1 MRESAT
7 APALLRFPLSRKIR
21 IRKITMTELVSSMAD
36 KIDRTV
42 QRVIPLAYRVR
53 RTGRRLVRRALRKP
67 RSVSEGPN
75 LLPLLIQV
83 LASFTKADGVIME
96 EEIDSSLGFLRYDYP
111 EAVYSELRQLFRQ
124 ALYEQQ
130 DLAVMAQK
138 LGAQLSTERKIM
150 LGVQLY
156 DLISQAGL
164 KQEQVVQFY
173 SFMSQLGMAAQ
184 AIDIVYQLNASE
196 DSDPSI
202 YQRGA
207 SPLESLSF
215 GTNGKADVTLKNL
228 TDNDRLLA
236 FRYHDLILLNNYS
249 GQNVSVR
256 GRPLVRGGFCRI
268 YPGQRIL
275 VGDQVLSYQDLAQ
288 YFNAK
293 KNVSLP
299 QIFIRV
305 NGDSDEVE
313 LERARTRETALEVT
327 FGLKVKVK
335 ALKDV
340 DAELNGTHLRAGTLV
355 HATLQDRIVFHN
367 DSELDL
373 LDLRRRARALG
384 GRFQLK
390 ASKSEYLVSN
400 NPSLLEAD
408 DILLSPGT
416 AGDVLL
422 KIFCDYDKR
431 IGTLEVLE
439 ADRPIMVGETNV
451 RTTSPLKDG
460 DTIRID
466 VGQFLK
472 CNFSERI
479 IEEERNIIR
488 TLEVSE
494 VTHRFGGGE
503 IGLEG
508 ISFNVVRGELV
519 CVMGAS
525 GSGKSTLLRVL
536 AGQLEPTSGQVL
548 LNNQSLYPNLEQLR
562 RYISYIP
569 QEDAFDEHLTISENL
584 QFAAAIRSPHLSR
597 RDRTR
602 RLEGKLVE
610 LGLSERRD
618 AVVGTAIKKRLSGG
632 ERKRLNIGLD
642 MIGSADVYLFDEPTS
657 GLSSK
662 DSEHVIEIIRSMA
675 HNKIIIVTIHQPS
688 SKLFQMFHK
697 AILLDKGGRLVFFGT
712 PTDMLRYFAEAEHQH
727 QFGAELG
734 ACPSCGTTRPE
745 FIFDVLETPLRDL
758 SGDVIYEENSRG
770 HLVAA
775 RRYSPEFWR
784 DKYEA
789 FRLIQDVKQVSLR
802 KEAPSALPAAPVQ
815 KKRLPFRWHDEWIQ
829 FRTVLRRAFVSKL
842 RNRANLVITI
852 GVSPV
857 LALLIATIL
866 RYSESGTYDFASA
879 YHIPTFL
886 FLGLIVAMFL
896 GLTNSADDIIRDRP
910 VLQRERNVN
919 VRLSYY
925 VVSKTLT
932 LGVFA
937 LVQCILFVMIGNYVL
952 QIRGMFW
959 IDLAIM
965 FMTAM
970 GGVALGLLISS
981 LVADPKTA
989 ANIVPLVLIPQI
1001 IMGGA
1006 LIKYEDMNRNLGL
1019 LYTFTRWF
1027 SEHPNKEQNKKMDS
1041 KLQVPFICQFI
1052 AMRWS
1057 YEEMIVAQA
1066 KLNPVT
1072 RRQDRTQREIDRI
1085 VARHDTRPESRRRLN
1100 DLKDTLAMLSG
1111 LEAKTPDD
1119 LDRYLGVIDQ
1129 VIGGKQPFDRSQ
1141 FKDANGPV
1149 TAETLYLNQ
1158 KVSDLIS
1165 NAEMEQSDYRRG
1177 GKPNVFFG
1185 QYKQYF
1191 GMKVDVLVFNT
1202 IVLIGSS
1209 LALLG
1214 LLHWILRRQLEV
1226 RRT

>member
-1 MRESAT
+1 MT
-7 APALLRFPLSRKIR
+7 ALTK
-21 IRKITMTELVSSMAD
+21 VAD
-36 KIDRTV
+36 RIDRAV
-42 QRVIPLAYRVR
+42 QKVTPFAYRIQR
-53 RTGRRLVRRALRKP
+53 RSRRWMRRALRKP

-83 LASFTKADGVIME
+83 LASFSKADGVLLE

-130 DLAVMAQK
+130 DLGAMAQK
-138 LGAQLSTERKIM
+138 LSASLSTDRKIM

-164 KQEQVVQFY
+164 KQEQVVAFY

-196 DSDPSI
+196 DADASI

-207 SPLESLSF
+207 SPLESVSF
-215 GTNGKADVTLKNL
+215 GTNGAADVVLKSLNG
-228 TDNDRLLA
+228 NDRLLA
-236 FRYHDLILLNNYS
+236 FRYHDLILLKNYT
-249 GQNVSVR
+249 GQTVSVR
-256 GRPLVRGGFCRI
+256 GRPLMRGGFCRI

-275 VGDQVLSYQDLAQ
+275 VGDQFLTYQELAA

-299 QIFIRV
+299 QIFVRV
-305 NGDSDEVE
+305 HKDADEVQ
-313 LERARTRETALEVT
+313 LERSRSRESALEVT
-327 FGLKVKVK
+327 FGLKVRVK
-335 ALKDV
+335 ALRDV
-340 DAELNGTHLRAGTLV
+340 NAVLNGTKLKAGTTVEAMLE
-355 HATLQDRIVFHN
+355 DKIVFHN
-367 DSELDL
+367 DSEMDL
-373 LDLRRRARALG
+373 MDLRRRARAMG

-400 NPSLLEAD
+400 NPSMLEED

-416 AGDVLL
+416 SGDVLL
-422 KIFCDYDKR
+422 KILCDYDKR
-431 IGTLEVLE
+431 VGTLEVID
-439 ADRPIMVGETNV
+439 ADRPILVGETPV
-451 RTTSPLKDG
+451 RTTAPLQDG

-466 VGQFLK
+466 VGQFLR

-488 TLEVSE
+488 SLEVVD
-494 VTHRFGGGE
+494 VTHRFGNNE

-508 ISFNVVRGELV
+508 VSFSVNRGELV

-525 GSGKSTLLRVL
+525 GSGKSTLMKVL
-536 AGQLEPTSGQVL
+536 GGQLQASQGQVL
-548 LNNQSLYPNLEQLR
+548 LNDRPLYENLDQLKG
-562 RYISYIP
+562 YISYIP
-569 QEDAFDEHLTISENL
+569 QEDAFDEHLTIGENL
-584 QFAAAIRSPHLSR
+584 EFAAAIRAPHLSG
-597 RDRTR
+597 RDLSR
-602 RLEGKLVE
+602 RLEGKLIE
-610 LGLSERRD
+610 LGLNERRD
-618 AVVGTAIKKRLSGG
+618 SIVGSPVKKTLSGG

-662 DSEHVIEIIRSMA
+662 DSEHVIEIIRALA

-697 AILLDKGGRLVFFGT
+697 AILFDKGGRLVFFGT

-727 QFGAELG
+727 QFGADMG

-745 FIFDVLETPLRDL
+745 FIFDVLETPLRDI
-758 SGDVIYEENSRG
+758 SGDIIYEENTRG
-770 HLVAA
+770 QLVAA

-802 KEAPSALPAAPVQ
+802 RGPAPALPAAPSV
-815 KKRLPFRWHDEWIQ
+815 KRRFFVRWRDEWTQ
-829 FRTVLRRAFVSKL
+829 LRTLMKRSFMSKL
-842 RNRANLVITI
+842 RNRANLLITI
-852 GVSPV
+852 GVAPV
-857 LALLIATIL
+857 LALLIATLL
-866 RYSESGTYDFASA
+866 RYSERGEYDYASA

-886 FLGLIVAMFL
+886 FLSLIVAMFL
-896 GLTNSADDIIRDRP
+896 GLTNSADDVIRDRA
-910 VLQRERNVN
+910 VLQRERNLN
-919 VRLSYY
+919 VRLPYY
-925 VVSKTLT
+925 VFSKFIA
-932 LGVFA
+932 LGFFA
-937 LVQCILFVMIGNYVL
+937 VVQCILFVLIGNYIL
-952 QIRGMFW
+952 EIRGMFW
-959 IDLAIM
+959 IDLGIM

-970 GGVALGLLISS
+970 GGVALGLVVSS

-1019 LYTFTRWF
+1019 VYTFARWF
-1027 SEHPNKEQNKKMDS
+1027 SEHPNTEQGKKMS
-1041 KLQVPFICQFI
+1041 SRLQVPFVCQFI

-1057 YEEMIVAQA
+1057 YEEMVVAQG
-1066 KLNPVT
+1066 KLNPLT
-1072 RRQDRTQREIDRI
+1072 RRQELVNREMQRI
-1085 VARHDTRPESRRRLN
+1085 VAEKNQTPENTKRLN
-1100 DLKDTLAMLSG
+1100 ELKEILAMLSG
-1111 LEAKTPDD
+1111 LEAKTAAD
-1119 LDRYLGVIDQ
+1119 LDRYLDLIDD
-1129 VIGGKQPFDRSQ
+1129 IMKGKRPFDREL
-1141 FKDANGPV
+1141 FKDAAGPI
-1149 TAETLYLNQ
+1149 TAEQLYVNQ

-1177 GKPNVFFG
+1177 DKLNVFFG
-1185 QYKQYF
+1185 EEKRYF
-1191 GMKVDVLVFNT
+1191 GFRVDLFVFNT
-1202 IVLIGSS
+1202 FVLIAST

-1214 LLHWILRRQLEV
+1214 VLHWILRRQLEV
-1226 RRT
+1226 RRN

>member
-1 MRESAT
+1 
-7 APALLRFPLSRKIR
+7 
-21 IRKITMTELVSSMAD
+21 MTELVTSVAD
-36 KIDRTV
+36 KIDRAV
-42 QRVIPLAYRVR
+42 QRVTPFAYRMR
-53 RTGRRLVRRALRKP
+53 RTGRQWVRRALRKP

-83 LASFTKADGVIME
+83 LASFSKADGVLLE

-130 DLAVMAQK
+130 DLSAMAQK

-164 KQEQVVQFY
+164 KQEQVVAFY

-196 DSDPSI
+196 DSDPLI

-215 GTNGKADVTLKNL
+215 AANGKGDVTLKSL
-228 TDNDRLLA
+228 AENDRLLA
-236 FRYHDLILLNNYS
+236 FRYHDLILLKNYS

-256 GRPLVRGGFCRI
+256 GRPLSRGGFCRI
-268 YPGQRIL
+268 YPAQRIL
-275 VGDQVLSYQDLAQ
+275 VGDRVLSYQELEN

-299 QIFIRV
+299 QIFVRV
-305 NGDSDEVE
+305 NKDADEVE
-313 LERARTRETALEVT
+313 LERSRTRESALEIT
-327 FGLKVKVK
+327 FGLKVRVK
-335 ALKDV
+335 ALRDV
-340 DAELNGTHLRAGTLV
+340 NAVLNGVKMKAGTQIE
-355 HATLQDRIVFHN
+355 ATLEDKILFHN
-367 DSELDL
+367 DSEMDFI
-373 LDLRRRARALG
+373 DLRRRARALG

-416 AGDVLL
+416 SGDVLL

-431 IGTLEVLE
+431 VGQLEVIE
-439 ADRPIMVGETNV
+439 ADRPIMVGETPV
-451 RTTSPLKDG
+451 RTSAPLKDG

-466 VGQFLK
+466 IGQFLR

-488 TLEVSE
+488 SLEVSE
-494 VTHRFGGGE
+494 VTHRFSNGE

-508 ISFNVVRGELV
+508 ILFAVNRGELV

-525 GSGKSTLLRVL
+525 GSGKSTLLTVL
-536 AGQLEPTSGQVL
+536 AGQLQPTSGQVF
-548 LNNQSLYPNLEQLR
+548 LNGQSLYPNLDTLK
-562 RYISYIP
+562 RYISHIP
-569 QEDAFDEHLTISENL
+569 QEDAFDEHLTIGENL
-584 QFAAAIRSPHLSR
+584 QFAAAMRSPHLSR
-597 RDRTR
+597 RDRMR
-602 RLEGKLVE
+602 RLEAKLLE
-610 LGLSERRD
+610 LGLGERRD
-618 AVVGTAIKKRLSGG
+618 AVVGSAVKKTLSGG

-642 MIGSADVYLFDEPTS
+642 MIGMSDVYLFDEPTS

-697 AILLDKGGRLVFFGT
+697 AILLDKGGQLVFFGT
-712 PTDMLRYFAEAEHQH
+712 PSDMLRYFAEAEHQH

-758 SGDVIYEENSRG
+758 SGDIIYEENNRG
-770 HLVAA
+770 QLVAA

-802 KEAPSALPAAPVQ
+802 KEPVAPLPAAPTQ
-815 KKRLPFRWHDEWIQ
+815 KKRLPFRWHDEWTQ
-829 FRTVLRRAFVSKL
+829 FRTLLRRSFVSKL
-842 RNRANLVITI
+842 RNRANLIITI
-852 GVSPV
+852 GVAPV
-857 LALLIATIL
+857 LALLIATTL
-866 RYSESGTYDFASA
+866 RYSDSGKYDFASA

-886 FLGLIVAMFL
+886 FLSLIVVMFL
-896 GLTNSADDIIRDRP
+896 GLTNSADDIIRDRA
-910 VLQRERNVN
+910 VLQRERNLN
-919 VRLSYY
+919 VRLPYY
-925 VVSKTLT
+925 VISKTLT

-937 LVQCILFVMIGNYVL
+937 LIQSVLFVLIGNYVL
-952 QIRGMFW
+952 EIRGMFW
-959 IDLAIM
+959 ADLGIM
-965 FMTAM
+965 LITAM
-970 GGVALGLLISS
+970 GGVSLGLVVSS

-1006 LIKYEDMNRNLGL
+1006 LIKYEDMNRNLAL
-1019 LYTFTRWF
+1019 VYALTHWF
-1027 SEHPNKEQNKKMDS
+1027 SEHPSKEQAKKMES
-1041 KLQVPFICQFI
+1041 KLQVPFICQFV

-1057 YEEMIVAQA
+1057 YEELIVAQA
-1066 KLNPVT
+1066 KLNPLT
-1072 RRQDRTQREIDRI
+1072 RRQDRAQREIDRI
-1085 VARHDTRPESRRRLN
+1085 VAKHRQDPAESKRLD
-1100 DLKDTLAMLSG
+1100 DLKETLAVLSG
-1111 LEAKTPDD
+1111 LEAKSASELDYYLRLVD
-1119 LDRYLGVIDQ
+1119 QILDR
-1129 VIGGKQPFDRSQ
+1129 KRPFERAL
-1141 FKDANGPV
+1141 FKPATGPI
-1149 TAETLYLNQ
+1149 TAEQLYLNQ

-1165 NAEMEQSDYRRG
+1165 NAEMEQNDYRRSSR
-1177 GKPNVFFG
+1177 PNVFFG
-1185 QYKQYF
+1185 PEKRHL
-1191 GMKVDVLVFNT
+1191 GIKVGVFFFNT
-1202 IVLIGSS
+1202 IVLIGST
-1209 LALLG
+1209 LGLLG

-1226 RRT
+1226 RRS

>member
-1 MRESAT
+1 
-7 APALLRFPLSRKIR
+7 
-21 IRKITMTELVSSMAD
+21 MTELVTTVTD
-36 KIDRTV
+36 KIDRAV
-42 QRVIPLAYRVR
+42 QRVTPFAYRVR
-53 RTGRRLVRRALRKP
+53 RTGRRWMRRALRKP

-83 LASFTKADGVIME
+83 LASFSKADGVLLE

-130 DLAVMAQK
+130 DLSAMAQK
-138 LGAQLSTERKIM
+138 LSSQLSTERKIM

-215 GTNGKADVTLKNL
+215 GPNGQADVMLKSVAE
-228 TDNDRLLA
+228 NDRLLA
-236 FRYHDLILLNNYS
+236 FRYHDLILLKNYS

-256 GRPLVRGGFCRI
+256 GRPLPRGGFCRI

-275 VGDQVLSYQDLAQ
+275 VGDQVLSYQELAG

-293 KNVSLP
+293 KNVSVP
-299 QIFIRV
+299 QIFVRLSKD
-305 NGDSDEVE
+305 GDQVE
-313 LERARTRETALEVT
+313 LERARTRESVLKIS
-327 FGLKVKVK
+327 FGLKVNVK
-335 ALKDV
+335 ALRDV
-340 DAELNGTHLRAGTLV
+340 DAVLNGVKLKAGLEV
-355 HATLQDRIVFHN
+355 EATLEDRIIFHN
-367 DSELDL
+367 VSEMDL
-373 LDLRRRARALG
+373 VDLRRRARALG

-416 AGDVLL
+416 SGDVLL

-431 IGTLEVLE
+431 VGELHVLE
-439 ADRPIMVGETNV
+439 ADRPIMVGDTTV
-451 RTTSPLKDG
+451 RTSTPLKDG

-466 VGQFLK
+466 IGQFLR

-488 TLEVSE
+488 NLEVHE
-494 VTHRFGGGE
+494 LTHHFKSGDT
-503 IGLEG
+503 GLDG
-508 ISFNVVRGELV
+508 ISFGITRGELV

-536 AGQLEPTSGQVL
+536 AGQLQPTSGDVI
-548 LNNQSLYPNLEQLR
+548 LNGQSLYPNLDTLK
-562 RYISYIP
+562 RYISYMP
-569 QEDAFDEHLTISENL
+569 QQDAFDEHLTIGENL
-584 QFAAAIRSPHLSR
+584 QFAAAIRAPHLSR
-597 RDRTR
+597 RDRMR
-602 RLEGKLVE
+602 RLEAKLIE
-610 LGLSERRD
+610 LGLGERRD
-618 AVVGTAIKKRLSGG
+618 AVVGSPEKKTLSGG

-642 MIGSADVYLFDEPTS
+642 MIGMSDVYLFDEPTS

-662 DSEHVIEIIRSMA
+662 DSEHVMEIIRGMA

-727 QFGAELG
+727 QFGQELG

-758 SGDVIYEENSRG
+758 SGDIIYEENNRG
-770 HLVAA
+770 QLVAA

-802 KEAPSALPAAPVQ
+802 KEPAAPLPPATTQ
-815 KKRLPFRWHDEWIQ
+815 RKRLPIRWHDEWTQ
-829 FRTVLRRAFVSKL
+829 FRTLLRRAFVSKL

-852 GVSPV
+852 CVAPI
-857 LALLIATIL
+857 LALLIATLL
-866 RYSESGTYDFASA
+866 RYSDSGQYDFASA
-879 YHIPTFL
+879 YHIPTYL
-886 FLGLIVAMFL
+886 FLSLIVAMFL
-896 GLTNSADDIIRDRP
+896 GLTNSADDIIRDRA
-910 VLQRERNVN
+910 VLQRERNLD
-919 VRLSYY
+919 VRLPYY

-937 LVQCILFVMIGNYVL
+937 LLQCVLFVLIGNHIL

-959 IDLAIM
+959 IDLGIM
-965 FMTAM
+965 LMTAM
-970 GGVALGLLISS
+970 AGVALGLLISS

-1006 LIKYEDMNRNLGL
+1006 LIKYEDMNRNLSFVYAL
-1019 LYTFTRWF
+1019 THWF
-1027 SEHPNKEQNKKMDS
+1027 SEHPVKEQSKKMS
-1041 KLQVPFICQFI
+1041 SNLEVPFVCQFV

-1057 YEEMIVAQA
+1057 YEELIVAQA
-1066 KLNPVT
+1066 KLNPLT
-1072 RRQDRTQREIDRI
+1072 SRQDATQRQIDQL
-1085 VARHDTRPESRRRLN
+1085 VAEHRQDAASMKRLD
-1100 DLKDTLAMLSG
+1100 DLKETLAVLSG
-1111 LEAKTPDD
+1111 LEANSTGE
-1119 LDRYLGVIDQ
+1119 LNRYLHLVDQ
-1129 VIGGKQPFDRSQ
+1129 ILAGKRPFDRAL
-1141 FKDANGPV
+1141 FKNATGPA
-1149 TAETLYLNQ
+1149 TAEQIYVNQ
-1158 KVSDLIS
+1158 KVADLFS
-1165 NAEMEQSDYRRG
+1165 NAEMEQNDYRRG
-1177 GKPNVFFG
+1177 HKPNVFFG
-1185 QYKQYF
+1185 ATKRYF
-1191 GMKVDVLVFNT
+1191 DLRIDVFVFNT
-1202 IVLIGSS
+1202 IVLIVST
-1209 LALLG
+1209 LG
-1214 LLHWILRRQLEV
+1214 LLVLLNWILHRQLEV

>member
-1 MRESAT
+1 
-7 APALLRFPLSRKIR
+7 
-21 IRKITMTELVSSMAD
+21 MTELVSSVAD
-36 KIDRTV
+36 KIDRAV
-42 QRVIPLAYRVR
+42 QRVTPLAYRVR

-83 LASFTKADGVIME
+83 LASFTKADGVLLE

-111 EAVYSELRQLFRQ
+111 DAVYSELRQLFRQ
-124 ALYEQQ
+124 ALYEHQ
-130 DLAVMAQK
+130 DLAAMAQK
-138 LGAQLSTERKIM
+138 LSAQLSTERKIM

-164 KQEQVVQFY
+164 KQEQVVAFY

-196 DSDPSI
+196 DSDPAI
-202 YQRGA
+202 YQHGA

-215 GTNGKADVTLKNL
+215 GADGHADVIVKNL
-228 TDNDRLLA
+228 TNNDRLMA
-236 FRYHDLILLNNYS
+236 FRYHDLILLKNYS
-249 GQNVSVR
+249 GLNVSVR

-275 VGDQVLSYQDLAQ
+275 VGDQVLSYQELAQ

-299 QIFIRV
+299 QIFVRV
-305 NGDSDEVE
+305 SKDADEVE
-313 LERARTRETALEVT
+313 LERSRTRESSLRVT
-327 FGLKVKVK
+327 FGLKVRVK
-335 ALKDV
+335 ALRDV
-340 DAELNGTHLRAGTLV
+340 DAELNGVRLKAGTKV
-355 HATLQDRIVFHN
+355 EATLEDKIIFHN
-367 DSELDL
+367 DTELDFI
-373 LDLRRRARALG
+373 DLRRRARALG

-400 NPSLLEAD
+400 DPSRLQAD

-416 AGDVLL
+416 SGDVLL
-422 KIFCDYDKR
+422 KIFCDYDQR
-431 IGTLEVLE
+431 VGLLEVIE
-439 ADRPIMVGETNV
+439 SDRPIMVGETPV
-451 RTTSPLKDG
+451 RTTGALKDG

-466 VGQFLK
+466 VGQFLR

-488 TLEVSE
+488 TLEVNE
-494 VTHRFGGGE
+494 VTHRFGKGE
-503 IGLEG
+503 IVLEG
-508 ISFNVVRGELV
+508 ISFNVTRGELV

-536 AGQLEPTSGQVL
+536 AGQLQPTSGDIVL
-548 LNNQSLYPNLEQLR
+548 NGRSLYRNLDVLKH
-562 RYISYIP
+562 YISYMP
-569 QEDAFDEHLTISENL
+569 QQDAFDEHLTIGENM
-584 QFAAAIRSPHLSR
+584 QFAAAIRAPHLSR
-597 RDRTR
+597 RDRVR
-602 RLEGKLVE
+602 RLDAKLIE
-610 LGLSERRD
+610 LGLNERRD
-618 AVVGTAIKKRLSGG
+618 AVVGSADRKILSGG

-642 MIGSADVYLFDEPTS
+642 MIGMSDVYLFDEPTS

-662 DSEHVIEIIRSMA
+662 DSEHVMEIIRGMA
-675 HNKIIIVTIHQPS
+675 HNKIIVVTIHQPS
-688 SKLFQMFHK
+688 SKIFQMFHK
-697 AILLDKGGRLVFFGT
+697 AMLLDKGGRLVFFGT
-712 PTDMLRYFAEAEHQH
+712 PSEMLRYFAEAEHQH

-770 HLVAA
+770 QLVPS

-802 KEAPSALPAAPVQ
+802 QEPVAPLPAAPAER
-815 KKRLPFRWHDEWIQ
+815 KRLPFRWHDQWTQ
-829 FRTVLRRAFVSKL
+829 FRTVLRRAFISKL

-852 GVSPV
+852 CVSPV

-896 GLTNSADDIIRDRP
+896 GLTNSADDIIRDRA
-910 VLQRERNVN
+910 VLQRERNLD

-925 VVSKTLT
+925 VIAKTLT
-932 LGVFA
+932 LAVFA
-937 LVQCILFVMIGNYVL
+937 LIQCVLFVLIGNYVL
-952 QIRGMFW
+952 EIRAMFW
-959 IDLAIM
+959 IYLGIM

-970 GGVALGLLISS
+970 SGVSLGLLISS

-1001 IMGGA
+1001 IRGGA
-1006 LIKYEDMNRNLGL
+1006 LIKYEDMNRNLAL
-1019 LYTFTRWF
+1019 LYALSHWF
-1027 SEHPNKEQNKKMDS
+1027 SEHPSTEKSKKMES
-1041 KLQVPFICQFI
+1041 KLQVPFVCQFV

-1057 YEEMIVAQA
+1057 YDEMVLAQA
-1066 KLNPVT
+1066 KLNPLT
-1072 RRQDRTQREIDRI
+1072 HRQDRAQREIDRI
-1085 VARHDTRPESRRRLN
+1085 VARHRQDPAESKRLE
-1100 DLKDTLAMLSG
+1100 DLKETLALLSG
-1111 LEAKTPDD
+1111 IEAKSVGE
-1119 LDRYLGVIDQ
+1119 LDRYLGLVDQ
-1129 VIGGKQPFDRSQ
+1129 ILDRKRPFDRAL
-1141 FKDANGPV
+1141 FKGAIGPI
-1149 TAETLYLNQ
+1149 TAEQIYVNQ

-1177 GKPNVFFG
+1177 NRPNVFFG
-1185 QYKQYF
+1185 AQKHYF
-1191 GMKVDVLVFNT
+1191 GIRISAFAFNT
-1202 IVLIGSS
+1202 AVLIVSTFGL
-1209 LALLG
+1209 LA
-1214 LLHWILRRQLEV
+1214 LLHWILRKQLEV
-1226 RRT
+1226 RRS

>member
-1 MRESAT
+1 
-7 APALLRFPLSRKIR
+7 
-21 IRKITMTELVSSMAD
+21 MTEIVSSVAD
-36 KIDRTV
+36 KLDRAV
-42 QRVIPLAYRVR
+42 QRVTPLAYRVR
-53 RTGRRLVRRALRKP
+53 RTGRRWMRRALRKP

-83 LASFTKADGVIME
+83 LASFTKADGVILE

-130 DLAVMAQK
+130 DLAAMAQK
-138 LGAQLSTERKIM
+138 LGVQLSTERKIM

-164 KQEQVVQFY
+164 KQEQVVAFY
-173 SFMSQLGMAAQ
+173 SFMSQMGMAAQ

-196 DSDPSI
+196 DSDPAI
-202 YQRGA
+202 YQHGA
-207 SPLESLSF
+207 SPLESISF
-215 GTNGKADVTLKNL
+215 GPNGKADVILKNL
-228 TDNDRLLA
+228 SETDRLMA
-236 FRYHDLILLNNYS
+236 FRYHDLILLKNYS
-249 GQNVSVR
+249 GHNVSVR

-275 VGDQVLSYQDLAQ
+275 VGDQVLSYQELAQ

-305 NGDSDEVE
+305 NKESDEVE
-313 LERARTRETALEVT
+313 LERSRTRESALRVT
-327 FGLKVKVK
+327 FGLNVRVK
-335 ALKDV
+335 ALRDV
-340 DAELNGTHLRAGTLV
+340 NAVLNGVRLKAGTQV
-355 HATLQDRIVFHN
+355 EATLEDRIVFHN
-367 DSELDL
+367 DSEMDL
-373 LDLRRRARALG
+373 SDLRRRARALG

-400 NPSLLEAD
+400 DPSRLQAD

-416 AGDVLL
+416 SGDVVL
-422 KIFCDYDKR
+422 KIFCDYDQR
-431 IGTLEVLE
+431 VGVLEVIE
-439 ADRPIMVGETNV
+439 ADRPIMVGNEPV
-451 RTTSPLKDG
+451 RTTAQLRDG
-460 DTIRID
+460 ETIRID
-466 VGQFLK
+466 VGQILR

-488 TLEVSE
+488 TLEANE
-494 VTHRFGGGE
+494 VTHRFSKGE

-508 ISFNVVRGELV
+508 ISFPVTRGELV

-536 AGQLEPTSGQVL
+536 AGQLQPTSGEVI
-548 LNNQSLYPNLEQLR
+548 LNGQSLYQNLDALKQYL
-562 RYISYIP
+562 SYMP
-569 QEDAFDEHLTISENL
+569 QQDAFDEHLTIGENL
-584 QFAAAIRSPHLSR
+584 LFAAAIRAPHLSR
-597 RDRTR
+597 RDRSR
-602 RLEGKLVE
+602 RLDAKLVE
-610 LGLSERRD
+610 LGLGERRD
-618 AVVGTAIKKRLSGG
+618 AVVGSPESKLLSGG
-632 ERKRLNIGLD
+632 ERKRLNLGLD
-642 MIGSADVYLFDEPTS
+642 MIGMSDVYLFDEPTS

-662 DSEHVIEIIRSMA
+662 DSEHVMEIIRGLA
-675 HNKIIIVTIHQPS
+675 HNKIVIVTIHQPS
-688 SKLFQMFHK
+688 SKIFQMFHK

-712 PTDMLRYFAEAEHQH
+712 PSDMLRYFAEAEHQH

-758 SGDVIYEENSRG
+758 SGDIIYEENSRG
-770 HLVAA
+770 QLVAA

-802 KEAPSALPAAPVQ
+802 QEPAGPMPVAPVQ
-815 KKRLPFRWHDEWIQ
+815 RKRLPIRWHDEWTQ
-829 FRTVLRRAFVSKL
+829 FRTLLRRSFLSKL
-842 RNRANLVITI
+842 RNRANLIITI

-866 RYSESGTYDFASA
+866 RYSENGTYDFASA

-910 VLQRERNVN
+910 VLQRERNIK

-925 VVSKTLT
+925 VISKTLT

-937 LVQCILFVMIGNYVL
+937 LVQCILFVLIGNSLL

-965 FMTAM
+965 FLTAM
-970 GGVALGLLISS
+970 SGVALGLVISS

-1019 LYTFTRWF
+1019 LYSLSHWF
-1027 SEHPNKEQNKKMDS
+1027 SEHPSTDKTVKTES
-1041 KLQVPFICQFI
+1041 KLQVPLVCQFI

-1057 YEEMIVAQA
+1057 YEEVIVAQA
-1066 KLNPVT
+1066 KLNPLT
-1072 RRQDRTQREIDRI
+1072 RRQDRANDEIQKLAPKVNTPEQR
-1085 VARHDTRPESRRRLN
+1085 ARLN
-1100 DLKDTLAMLSG
+1100 DLKDVLALLSG
-1111 LEAKTPDD
+1111 LEGRSAKEIAHFLTL
-1119 LDRYLGVIDQ
+1119 LDPVIAGRQ
-1129 VIGGKQPFDRSQ
+1129 KFDRSL
-1141 FKDANGPV
+1141 FKDANGPI
-1149 TAETLYLNQ
+1149 TAEQIYVNQ

-1165 NAEMEQSDYRRG
+1165 KAEMEQNDYRRG
-1177 GKPNVFFG
+1177 KKPNVFFG
-1185 QYKQYF
+1185 LQKRYF
-1191 GMKVDVLVFNT
+1191 GISFGVFTFNTVVLVT
-1202 IVLIGSS
+1202 ST
-1209 LALLG
+1209 LALLV
-1214 LLHWILRRQLEV
+1214 LLLWILRKQLEV
-1226 RRT
+1226 VRRS

>member
-1 MRESAT
+1 
-7 APALLRFPLSRKIR
+7 
-21 IRKITMTELVSSMAD
+21 MTELVTSVAD
-36 KIDRTV
+36 KIDRAV
-42 QRVIPLAYRVR
+42 QRVTPFAYRMR
-53 RTGRRLVRRALRKP
+53 RTGRQWVRRALRKP

-83 LASFTKADGVIME
+83 LASFSKADGVLLE

-130 DLAVMAQK
+130 DLSAMAQK

-164 KQEQVVQFY
+164 KQEQVVAFY

-196 DSDPSI
+196 DSDPLI

-215 GTNGKADVTLKNL
+215 AANGKGDVTLKSL
-228 TDNDRLLA
+228 AENDRLLA
-236 FRYHDLILLNNYS
+236 FRYRDLILLKNYS

-256 GRPLVRGGFCRI
+256 GRPLSRGGFCRI
-268 YPGQRIL
+268 YPAQRIL
-275 VGDQVLSYQDLAQ
+275 VGDRVLSYQELEN

-299 QIFIRV
+299 QIFVRV
-305 NGDSDEVE
+305 NKDADEVE
-313 LERARTRETALEVT
+313 LERSRTRESALEIT
-327 FGLKVKVK
+327 FGLKVRVK
-335 ALKDV
+335 ALRDV
-340 DAELNGTHLRAGTLV
+340 NAVLNGVKMKAGTQIE
-355 HATLQDRIVFHN
+355 ATLEDKILFHN
-367 DSELDL
+367 DSEMDFI
-373 LDLRRRARALG
+373 DLRRRARALG

-416 AGDVLL
+416 SGDVLL

-431 IGTLEVLE
+431 VGQLEVIE
-439 ADRPIMVGETNV
+439 ADRPIMVGETPV
-451 RTTSPLKDG
+451 RTSAPLKDG

-466 VGQFLK
+466 IGQFLR

-488 TLEVSE
+488 SLEVSE
-494 VTHRFGGGE
+494 VTHRFSNGE

-508 ISFNVVRGELV
+508 ISFAVNRGELV

-525 GSGKSTLLRVL
+525 GSGKSTLLTVL
-536 AGQLEPTSGQVL
+536 AGQLQPTSGQVF
-548 LNNQSLYPNLEQLR
+548 LNGQSLYPNLDTLK

-569 QEDAFDEHLTISENL
+569 QEDAFDEHLTIEENL
-584 QFAAAIRSPHLSR
+584 QFAAAMRSPHLSR
-597 RDRTR
+597 RDRMR
-602 RLEGKLVE
+602 RLEAKLLE
-610 LGLSERRD
+610 LGLGERRD
-618 AVVGTAIKKRLSGG
+618 AVVGSAVKKTLSGG

-642 MIGSADVYLFDEPTS
+642 MIGMSDVYLFDEPTS

-697 AILLDKGGRLVFFGT
+697 AILLDKGGQLVFFGT
-712 PTDMLRYFAEAEHQH
+712 PSDMLRYFAEAEHQH

-758 SGDVIYEENSRG
+758 SGDIIYEENNRG
-770 HLVAA
+770 QLVAA

-802 KEAPSALPAAPVQ
+802 KEPVAPLPAAPTQ
-815 KKRLPFRWHDEWIQ
+815 KKRLPFRWHDEWTQ
-829 FRTVLRRAFVSKL
+829 FRTLLRRSFVSKL
-842 RNRANLVITI
+842 RNRANLIITI
-852 GVSPV
+852 GVAPV
-857 LALLIATIL
+857 LALLIATTL
-866 RYSESGTYDFASA
+866 RYSDSGKYDFASA

-886 FLGLIVAMFL
+886 FLSLIVVMFL
-896 GLTNSADDIIRDRP
+896 GLTNSADDIIRDRA
-910 VLQRERNVN
+910 VLQRERNLN
-919 VRLSYY
+919 VRLPYY
-925 VVSKTLT
+925 VISKTLT

-937 LVQCILFVMIGNYVL
+937 LIQSVLFVLIGNYVL
-952 QIRGMFW
+952 EIRGMFW
-959 IDLAIM
+959 ADLGIM
-965 FMTAM
+965 LITAM
-970 GGVALGLLISS
+970 GGVSLGLVVSS

-1006 LIKYEDMNRNLGL
+1006 LIKYEDMNRNLAL
-1019 LYTFTRWF
+1019 VYALTHWF
-1027 SEHPNKEQNKKMDS
+1027 SEHPSKEQAKKMES
-1041 KLQVPFICQFI
+1041 KLQVPFVCQFV

-1057 YEEMIVAQA
+1057 YEELIVAQA
-1066 KLNPVT
+1066 KLNPLT
-1072 RRQDRTQREIDRI
+1072 RRQDRAQREIDRI
-1085 VARHDTRPESRRRLN
+1085 VAKRRQDPAESKRL
-1100 DLKDTLAMLSG
+1100 DELKETLAVLSG
-1111 LEAKTPDD
+1111 LEAKSASELDYYLGLVD
-1119 LDRYLGVIDQ
+1119 QILDR
-1129 VIGGKQPFDRSQ
+1129 KRSFERSL
-1141 FKDANGPV
+1141 FKSAVGPV
-1149 TAETLYLNQ
+1149 TAEQLYLNQ

-1165 NAEMEQSDYRRG
+1165 NAEMEQNDYRRSSR
-1177 GKPNVFFG
+1177 PNVFFG
-1185 QYKQYF
+1185 PEKRHL
-1191 GMKVDVLVFNT
+1191 GIKVGVFFFNT
-1202 IVLIGSS
+1202 IVLIGST
-1209 LALLG
+1209 LGLLG

-1226 RRT
+1226 RRS